1 MLLWVV
7 TKKVICQKDLDAVF
21 SHVVQFS
28 AVCSRCSV
36 PVVRSLAPGTGAG
49 SGGTTLAA
57 GQHCCF
63 CHYTVVQWHSDIY
76 KLLGCHKYR
85 EVVSSIKYLLT
96 FSFSKVFLWVFSWD
110 HPLITSAQFWNFSEP
125 THFFF
130 YKYLWYKYLGH
141 LITYPLL
148 LPLWFKISYWIGNIF
163 HSHSSKVKA
172 RCTHVIIPKTMWVY
186 LSK

>member
-1 MLLWVV
+1 MEKACESHYRARKSWTFHHSTPAFYRMDRGVITYFTDGLVSYDIIYRPKSRQGDLSISGMHKCRQSGMWIINMSIKLCYCELWL
-7 TKKVICQKDLDAVF
+7 KKLSICQKDLDAVF

-28 AVCSRCSV
+28 AVYSRCSV

-85 EVVSSIKYLLT
+85 EVVSFIK
-96 FSFSKVFLWVFSWD
+96 
-110 HPLITSAQFWNFSEP
+110 
-125 THFFF
+125 
-130 YKYLWYKYLGH
+130 
-141 LITYPLL
+141 
-148 LPLWFKISYWIGNIF
+148 
-163 HSHSSKVKA
+163 
-172 RCTHVIIPKTMWVY
+172 
-186 LSK
+186 